1 MMAMRC
7 PICSS
12 NEHMLITD
20 RVRFDNKADVLKCR
34 ECSLIYLDQGSFTL
48 PADFYEGDYHQ
59 TYITHVEPSAFDPAS
74 YYQKMLQVTR
84 PWSERIKKV
93 LTGRETVLDFGC
105 STGHLL
111 TQIQGNAK
119 KVMGHELNK
128 KEVEFCRDKLGLDVS
143 DTPLEERFSEGT
155 FDLITMVFVLEHIA
169 EPVDLLMDLKKF
181 LKPGGSFII
190 LVPNAQDAL
199 LSFYNIPEFASFYF
213 CVEHLFYYTPETI
226 KRLFAL
232 AGLDG
237 DIETLQEYPIGNH
250 LNWGYYKKPSDTLT
264 SRGVMPNIPLADDA
278 HLLEW
283 KGFWRIVDD
292 EYRKLLDK
300 LGFGDRLW
308 CSIK

>member
-1 MMAMRC
+1 MAMRC

-12 NEHMLITD
+12 DEHALITD
-20 RVRFDNKADVLKCR
+20 QVRFGNKADVLKCR
-34 ECSLIYLDQGSFTL
+34 QCALIYLDQGSFTL

-59 TYITHVEPSAFDPAS
+59 TYITHVEPSAFDPGS

-84 PWSERIKKV
+84 PWSDKINKV
-93 LTGRETVLDFGC
+93 LTGKETVLDFGC

-143 DTPLEERFSEGT
+143 NIPLEERFSEGT

-169 EPVDLLMDLKKF
+169 RPVELLADLKKF

-199 LSFYNIPEFASFYF
+199 LSFYNIPEFANFYF
-213 CVEHLFYYTPETI
+213 CVEHLFYYTPKTI
-226 KRLFAL
+226 RRLFTL

-237 DIETLQEYPIGNH
+237 DIETIQEYPIGNH
-250 LNWGYYKKPSDTLT
+250 LNWGYYKKPSDTLA
-264 SRGVMPNIPLADDA
+264 SRGVMPNIQLADDGY
-278 HLLEW
+278 LSVWESFW
-283 KGFWRIVDD
+283 KTVDD
-292 EYRKLLDK
+292 EYRKLLGK

-308 CSIK
+308 CSVK